1 MVYSFTIRTDQNEI
15 FWPKLMSIYLEERQ
29 LRMSDVSDVLNGLIE
44 TCKDG
49 QQGFQTASEKVKDS
63 SLKALFAKYAAQ
75 RASYAQELQAAVSSL
90 GEKPAESGHIA
101 GALHRG
107 WINLKEALASDED
120 TAIINEAEAGEDAA
134 KKAYSEA
141 TQKSLPASV
150 QTLVQK
156 QYQGVLEAHNVVRD
170 LKHSRQ

>member
-1 MVYSFTIRTDQNEI
+1 
-15 FWPKLMSIYLEERQ
+15 
-29 LRMSDVSDVLNGLIE
+29 MSDVADTLNGLIE

-49 QQGFQTASEKVKDS
+49 QQGFQTAADKVKDQ
-63 SLKALFAKYAAQ
+63 SLKSLFSKYASQ
-75 RASYAQELQAAVSSL
+75 RASYAQELQSAVTSL
-90 GEKPAESGHIA
+90 GEKPTESGHVLA
-101 GALHRG
+101 GLHRG
-107 WINLKEALASDED
+107 WINLKEALAKDED
-120 TAIINEAEAGEDAA
+120 TAIINEAEAGEDVA

-141 TQKSLPASV
+141 TQKSLPANI

>member
-1 MVYSFTIRTDQNEI
+1 
-15 FWPKLMSIYLEERQ
+15 
-29 LRMSDVSDVLNGLIE
+29 MSDVADTLNGLIE

-49 QQGFQTASEKVKDS
+49 QQGFQTAADKVKDP
-63 SLKALFAKYAAQ
+63 SLKSLFSKYASQ
-75 RASYAQELQAAVSSL
+75 RASYAQELQSAVSAL
-90 GEKPAESGHIA
+90 GEKPSESGHVVA
-101 GALHRG
+101 GLHRG

-120 TAIINEAEAGEDAA
+120 KAVINEAEAGEDAA

-141 TQKSLPASV
+141 TQKSLPANI

-156 QYQGVLEAHNVVRD
+156 QYQGVLEAHGVVRD